1 MRGKKMFYLVIVDTR
16 QTKKIAC
23 MRNVLLILL
32 LISLP
37 GCQPGKESPARS
49 TALREVKRLID
60 QDSFPAKYII
70 MYEEPSNDIGSI
82 YKITPAN
89 SPFVE
94 WSLERPEKVIKYKD
108 RYICLMNPMESID
121 MPKEKLIEITDYPND
136 TTTGPVYDEIWYIG
150 VSKNGKKHTL
160 VSTYRSYLTYRY
172 YSFPQLL
179 EYTFEDYDST
189 HLPRFILASYL
200 LVVDSSYIPKGA
212 LFNHIQRIDG
222 EIYYTN
228 VLDEYFKENK
238 DSIRKDFFAVLNGK
252 DTLKLNVVD
261 TITQHLFFESANNA
275 AFFRSLTKEPWDKLY
290 DLLRDSTFYFCAEKG
305 THVRHSVP
313 YSDYYWL
320 FSIHDNCSYKY
331 VDELYR
337 RGIKQSLKD
346 LYGSYEEWDAN

>member
-1 MRGKKMFYLVIVDTR
+1 MRK
-16 QTKKIAC
+16 
-23 MRNVLLILL
+23 VLLILL
-32 LISLP
+32 RISLP

-82 YKITPAN
+82 YMITPAN
-89 SPFVE
+89 SPLVE
-94 WSLERPEKVIKYKD
+94 GSLERPEKVIKYRD

-252 DTLKLNVVD
+252 DTLKLNIVD

>member
-1 MRGKKMFYLVIVDTR
+1 MRK
-16 QTKKIAC
+16 
-23 MRNVLLILL
+23 VLLILL

-261 TITQHLFFESANNA
+261 TMTQHLFFESANNA
-275 AFFRSLTKEPWDKLY
+275 AFFRSLAKNPLGRLY
-290 DLLRDSTFYFCAEKG
+290 DLLRDSTFYFCNEKG
-305 THVRHSVP
+305 TYVRYSVP
-313 YSDYYWL
+313 YSDFHWY
-320 FSIHDNCSYKY
+320 FSINNNSYKY
-331 VDELYR
+331 VDEFYR
-337 RGIKQSLKD
+337 RGTKQSLKD
-346 LYGSYEEWDAN
+346 LDGSYNEWDAN

>member
-1 MRGKKMFYLVIVDTR
+1 MRK
-16 QTKKIAC
+16 
-23 MRNVLLILL
+23 VLLILL

-189 HLPRFILASYL
+189 YLPRFILASYL

-275 AFFRSLTKEPWDKLY
+275 AFFRSLAKNPLGRLY
-290 DLLRDSTFYFCAEKG
+290 DLLRDSTFYFCNEKG
-305 THVRHSVP
+305 TYVRYSVP
-313 YSDYYWL
+313 YSDFHWY
-320 FSIHDNCSYKY
+320 FSINNNSYKY
-331 VDELYR
+331 VDEFYR
-337 RGIKQSLKD
+337 RGTKQSLKD
-346 LYGSYEEWDAN
+346 LDGSYNEWDAN

>member
-1 MRGKKMFYLVIVDTR
+1 MRK
-16 QTKKIAC
+16 
-23 MRNVLLILL
+23 VLLILL

-108 RYICLMNPMESID
+108 RYICLMNPIESID

-189 HLPRFILASYL
+189 HLPRFILASYS
-200 LVVDSSYIPKGA
+200 LVVDTSYVPKGT
-212 LFNHIQRIDG
+212 FINHIQRIDG
-222 EIYYTN
+222 EIYYSN

-252 DTLKLNVVD
+252 DTLKLNIVD

-275 AFFRSLTKEPWDKLY
+275 AFFRSLTKESWDKLY

-331 VDELYR
+331 VDEVYR

>member
-1 MRGKKMFYLVIVDTR
+1 
-16 QTKKIAC
+16 

-82 YKITPAN
+82 YMITPAN
-89 SPFVE
+89 SPLVE
-94 WSLERPEKVIKYKD
+94 GSLERPEKVIKYKD

-252 DTLKLNVVD
+252 DTLKLNIVD

-275 AFFRSLTKEPWDKLY
+275 AFFRSLTKESWDKLY

-331 VDELYR
+331 VDEVYR

>member
-1 MRGKKMFYLVIVDTR
+1 
-16 QTKKIAC
+16 

-82 YKITPAN
+82 YMITPAN
-89 SPFVE
+89 SPLVE
-94 WSLERPEKVIKYKD
+94 GSLERPEKVIKYKD
-108 RYICLMNPMESID
+108 RYICLMNPMESTD
-121 MPKEKLIEITDYPND
+121 MPKNKLIEITDYPND

-189 HLPRFILASYL
+189 HLPRFILSSYS
-200 LVVDSSYIPKGA
+200 LVVDSSYIPKGT
-212 LFNHIQRIDG
+212 LYNHIQRIDG

-275 AFFRSLTKEPWDKLY
+275 AFFRSLAKDPLGRLY
-290 DLLRDSTFYFCAEKG
+290 DLLRDSTFYFCNEKG
-305 THVRHSVP
+305 TYVRYSVP
-313 YSDYYWL
+313 YSDFHWY
-320 FSIHDNCSYKY
+320 FSINNNSYKY

>member
-1 MRGKKMFYLVIVDTR
+1 MRK
-16 QTKKIAC
+16 
-23 MRNVLLILL
+23 VLLILL

-189 HLPRFILASYL
+189 HLPRFILASYS
-200 LVVDSSYIPKGA
+200 LVVDSSYIPKGT
-212 LFNHIQRIDG
+212 LYNHIQRIDG
-222 EIYYTN
+222 KIYYSN

-252 DTLKLNVVD
+252 DTLKLNIVD

>member
-1 MRGKKMFYLVIVDTR
+1 MRK
-16 QTKKIAC
+16 
-23 MRNVLLILL
+23 VLLILL

-222 EIYYTN
+222 EIYYSN

-275 AFFRSLTKEPWDKLY
+275 AFFRSLAKDPLGRLY
-290 DLLRDSTFYFCAEKG
+290 DLLRDSTFYFCNEKG
-305 THVRHSVP
+305 TYVRYSVP
-313 YSDYYWL
+313 YSDFHWY
-320 FSIHDNCSYKY
+320 FSINNNSYKY
-331 VDELYR
+331 VDEFYR
-337 RGIKQSLKD
+337 RGTKQSLKD
-346 LYGSYEEWDAN
+346 LDGSYNEWDAN

>member
-1 MRGKKMFYLVIVDTR
+1 MRK
-16 QTKKIAC
+16 
-23 MRNVLLILL
+23 VLLILL

-252 DTLKLNVVD
+252 DTLKLNIVD

-275 AFFRSLTKEPWDKLY
+275 AFFRSLAKDPLGRLY
-290 DLLRDSTFYFCAEKG
+290 DLLRDSTFYFCNEKG
-305 THVRHSVP
+305 TYVRYSVP
-313 YSDYYWL
+313 YSDFHWY
-320 FSIHDNCSYKY
+320 FSINNNSYKY
-331 VDELYR
+331 VDEFYR
-337 RGIKQSLKD
+337 RGTKQSLKD
-346 LYGSYEEWDAN
+346 LDGSYNEWDAN

>member
-1 MRGKKMFYLVIVDTR
+1 MRK
-16 QTKKIAC
+16 
-23 MRNVLLILL
+23 VLLILL

-275 AFFRSLTKEPWDKLY
+275 AFFRSLAKNPLGRLY
-290 DLLRDSTFYFCAEKG
+290 DLLRDSTFYFCNEKG
-305 THVRHSVP
+305 TYVRYSVP
-313 YSDYYWL
+313 YSDFHWY
-320 FSIHDNCSYKY
+320 FQPASCT
-331 VDELYR
+331 
-337 RGIKQSLKD
+337 
-346 LYGSYEEWDAN
+346 ANT

>member
-1 MRGKKMFYLVIVDTR
+1 M
-16 QTKKIAC
+16 
-23 MRNVLLILL
+23 
-32 LISLP
+32 P

-82 YKITPAN
+82 YMITPAN
-89 SPFVE
+89 SPLVE
-94 WSLERPEKVIKYKD
+94 GSLERPEKVIKYRD
-108 RYICLMNPMESID
+108 RYICLMNPMESTD
-121 MPKEKLIEITDYPND
+121 MPKNKLIEITDYPND

-189 HLPRFILASYL
+189 HLPRFILSSYS

-275 AFFRSLTKEPWDKLY
+275 AFFRSLAKDPLGRLY
-290 DLLRDSTFYFCAEKG
+290 DLLRDSTFYFCNEKG
-305 THVRHSVP
+305 TYVRYSVP
-313 YSDYYWL
+313 YSDFHWY
-320 FSIHDNCSYKY
+320 FSINNNSYKY
-331 VDELYR
+331 VDEFYR
-337 RGIKQSLKD
+337 RGTKQSLKD
-346 LYGSYEEWDAN
+346 LDGSYNEWDAN

>member
-1 MRGKKMFYLVIVDTR
+1 
-16 QTKKIAC
+16 

-82 YKITPAN
+82 YMITPAN
-89 SPFVE
+89 SPLVE
-94 WSLERPEKVIKYKD
+94 GSLERPEKVIKYRD

-189 HLPRFILASYL
+189 HLPRFILSSYS
-200 LVVDSSYIPKGA
+200 LVVDTSYVPKGT
-212 LFNHIQRIDG
+212 FINHIQRIDG

-252 DTLKLNVVD
+252 DTLKLNIVD

-331 VDELYR
+331 VDELYS

>member
-1 MRGKKMFYLVIVDTR
+1 MFYLVIVDTR

-49 TALREVKRLID
+49 TALREVKRMID

-82 YKITPAN
+82 YMITPAN
-89 SPFVE
+89 SPLVE
-94 WSLERPEKVIKYKD
+94 GSLERPEKVIKYKD
-108 RYICLMNPMESID
+108 RYICLMNPMESTD
-121 MPKEKLIEITDYPND
+121 MPKNKLIEITDYPND

-252 DTLKLNVVD
+252 DTLKLNIVD

-275 AFFRSLTKEPWDKLY
+275 AFFRSLAKDPLGRLY
-290 DLLRDSTFYFCAEKG
+290 DLLRDSTFYFCNEKG
-305 THVRHSVP
+305 TYVRYSVP
-313 YSDYYWL
+313 YSDFHWY
-320 FSIHDNCSYKY
+320 FSINNNSYKY
-331 VDELYR
+331 VDEFYR
-337 RGIKQSLKD
+337 RGTKQSLKD
-346 LYGSYEEWDAN
+346 LDGSYNEWDAN

>member
-1 MRGKKMFYLVIVDTR
+1 MRK
-16 QTKKIAC
+16 
-23 MRNVLLILL
+23 VLLILL

-121 MPKEKLIEITDYPND
+121 MPKEKLIEITDYSND

-275 AFFRSLTKEPWDKLY
+275 AFFRSLAKNPLGRLY
-290 DLLRDSTFYFCAEKG
+290 DLLRDSTFYFCNEKG
-305 THVRHSVP
+305 TYVRYSVP
-313 YSDYYWL
+313 YSDFHWY
-320 FSIHDNCSYKY
+320 FSINNNSYKY
-331 VDELYR
+331 VDEFYR
-337 RGIKQSLKD
+337 RGTKQSLKD
-346 LYGSYEEWDAN
+346 LDGSYNEWDAN

>member
-1 MRGKKMFYLVIVDTR
+1 
-16 QTKKIAC
+16 

-49 TALREVKRLID
+49 TALREVKRMID

-82 YKITPAN
+82 YMITPAN
-89 SPFVE
+89 SPLVE
-94 WSLERPEKVIKYKD
+94 GSLERPEKVIKYKD
-108 RYICLMNPMESID
+108 RYICLMNPIESID

-275 AFFRSLTKEPWDKLY
+275 AFFRSLAKNPLGRLY
-290 DLLRDSTFYFCAEKG
+290 DLLRDSTFYFCNEKG
-305 THVRHSVP
+305 TYVRYSVP
-313 YSDYYWL
+313 YSDFHWY
-320 FSIHDNCSYKY
+320 FSINNNSYKY
-331 VDELYR
+331 VDEFYR
-337 RGIKQSLKD
+337 RGTKQSLKD
-346 LYGSYEEWDAN
+346 LDGSYNEWDAN

>member
-1 MRGKKMFYLVIVDTR
+1 MRK
-16 QTKKIAC
+16 
-23 MRNVLLILL
+23 VLLILL

-275 AFFRSLTKEPWDKLY
+275 AFFRSLAKDPLGRLY
-290 DLLRDSTFYFCAEKG
+290 DLLRDSTFYFCNEKG
-305 THVRHSVP
+305 TYVRYSVP
-313 YSDYYWL
+313 YSDFHWY
-320 FSIHDNCSYKY
+320 FSINNNSYKY
-331 VDELYR
+331 VVEFDTR
-337 RGIKQSLKD
+337 SISAR
-346 LYGSYEEWDAN
+346 

>member
-1 MRGKKMFYLVIVDTR
+1 MRK
-16 QTKKIAC
+16 
-23 MRNVLLILL
+23 VLLILL

-275 AFFRSLTKEPWDKLY
+275 AFFRSLAKDPLGRLY
-290 DLLRDSTFYFCAEKG
+290 DLLRDSTFYFCNEKG
-305 THVRHSVP
+305 TYVRYSVT
-313 YSDYYWL
+313 YSDFHWY
-320 FSIHDNCSYKY
+320 FSINNNSYKY
-331 VDELYR
+331 VDEFYR
-337 RGIKQSLKD
+337 RGTKQSLKD
-346 LYGSYEEWDAN
+346 LDGSYNEWDAN

>member
-1 MRGKKMFYLVIVDTR
+1 
-16 QTKKIAC
+16 

-82 YKITPAN
+82 YMITPAN
-89 SPFVE
+89 SPLVE
-94 WSLERPEKVIKYKD
+94 GSLERPEKVIKYKD
-108 RYICLMNPMESID
+108 RYICLMNPIESID

-275 AFFRSLTKEPWDKLY
+275 AFFRSLAKNPLGRLY
-290 DLLRDSTFYFCAEKG
+290 DLLRDSTFYFCNEKG
-305 THVRHSVP
+305 TYVRYSVP
-313 YSDYYWL
+313 YSDFHWY
-320 FSIHDNCSYKY
+320 FSINNNSYKY
-331 VDELYR
+331 VDEFYR
-337 RGIKQSLKD
+337 RGTKQSLKD
-346 LYGSYEEWDAN
+346 LDGSYNEWDAN

>member
-1 MRGKKMFYLVIVDTR
+1 MRK
-16 QTKKIAC
+16 
-23 MRNVLLILL
+23 VLLILL

-189 HLPRFILASYL
+189 HLPRFILAAYL

-275 AFFRSLTKEPWDKLY
+275 AFFRSLAKNPLGRLY
-290 DLLRDSTFYFCAEKG
+290 DLLRDSTFYFCNEKG
-305 THVRHSVP
+305 TYVRYSVP
-313 YSDYYWL
+313 YSDFHWY
-320 FSIHDNCSYKY
+320 FSINNNSYKY
-331 VDELYR
+331 VDEFYR
-337 RGIKQSLKD
+337 RGTKQSLKD
-346 LYGSYEEWDAN
+346 LDGSYNEWDAN

>member
-1 MRGKKMFYLVIVDTR
+1 
-16 QTKKIAC
+16 

-82 YKITPAN
+82 YMITPAN
-89 SPFVE
+89 SPLVE
-94 WSLERPEKVIKYKD
+94 GSLERPEKVIKYRD

-189 HLPRFILASYL
+189 HLPRFILSSYS
-200 LVVDSSYIPKGA
+200 LVVDTSYVPKGT
-212 LFNHIQRIDG
+212 FINHIQRIDG
-222 EIYYTN
+222 EIYYSD

-238 DSIRKDFFAVLNGK
+238 DSIHKDFFAVLNGK
-252 DTLKLNVVD
+252 DTLKLNIVD

-331 VDELYR
+331 VDEFYR
-337 RGIKQSLKD
+337 RGTKQSLKD
-346 LYGSYEEWDAN
+346 LDGSYNEWDAN

>member
-1 MRGKKMFYLVIVDTR
+1 
-16 QTKKIAC
+16 
-23 MRNVLLILL
+23 
-32 LISLP
+32 
-37 GCQPGKESPARS
+37 
-49 TALREVKRLID
+49 
-60 QDSFPAKYII
+60 

-189 HLPRFILASYL
+189 HLPRFILASYP

-275 AFFRSLTKEPWDKLY
+275 AFFRSLAKNPLGRLY
-290 DLLRDSTFYFCAEKG
+290 DLLRDSTFYFCNEKG
-305 THVRHSVP
+305 TYVRYSVP
-313 YSDYYWL
+313 YSDFHWY
-320 FSIHDNCSYKY
+320 FSINNNSYKY
-331 VDELYR
+331 VDEFYR
-337 RGIKQSLKD
+337 RGTKQSLKD
-346 LYGSYEEWDAN
+346 LDGSYNEWDAN

>member
-1 MRGKKMFYLVIVDTR
+1 
-16 QTKKIAC
+16 

-252 DTLKLNVVD
+252 DTLKLNIVD

-275 AFFRSLTKEPWDKLY
+275 AFFRSLAKDPLGRLY
-290 DLLRDSTFYFCAEKG
+290 DLLRDSTFYFCNEKG
-305 THVRHSVP
+305 TYVRYSVP
-313 YSDYYWL
+313 YSDFHWY
-320 FSIHDNCSYKY
+320 FSINNNSYKY
-331 VDELYR
+331 VDEFYR
-337 RGIKQSLKD
+337 RGTKQSLKD
-346 LYGSYEEWDAN
+346 LDGSYNEWDAN

>member
-1 MRGKKMFYLVIVDTR
+1 MRK
-16 QTKKIAC
+16 
-23 MRNVLLILL
+23 VLLILL

-37 GCQPGKESPARS
+37 GCQPGKEAPARS

-275 AFFRSLTKEPWDKLY
+275 AFFRSLAKNPLGRLY
-290 DLLRDSTFYFCAEKG
+290 DLLRDSTFYFCNEKG
-305 THVRHSVP
+305 TYVRYSVP
-313 YSDYYWL
+313 YSDFHWY
-320 FSIHDNCSYKY
+320 FSINNNSYKY
-331 VDELYR
+331 VDEFYR
-337 RGIKQSLKD
+337 RGTKQSLKD
-346 LYGSYEEWDAN
+346 LDGSYNEWDAN

>member
-1 MRGKKMFYLVIVDTR
+1 MRK
-16 QTKKIAC
+16 
-23 MRNVLLILL
+23 VLLILL

-150 VSKNGKKHTL
+150 VAKNGKKHTL

-275 AFFRSLTKEPWDKLY
+275 AFFRSLAKDPLGRLY
-290 DLLRDSTFYFCAEKG
+290 DLLRDSTFYFCNEKG
-305 THVRHSVP
+305 TYVRYSVP
-313 YSDYYWL
+313 YSDFHWY
-320 FSIHDNCSYKY
+320 FSINNNSYKY
-331 VDELYR
+331 VDEFYR
-337 RGIKQSLKD
+337 RGTKQSLKD
-346 LYGSYEEWDAN
+346 LDGSYNEWDAN

>member
-1 MRGKKMFYLVIVDTR
+1 
-16 QTKKIAC
+16 

-82 YKITPAN
+82 YRITSEH
-89 SPFVE
+89 SPLVDG
-94 WSLERPEKVIKYKD
+94 SLERPEKVIKYKD

-136 TTTGPVYDEIWYIG
+136 TTGPIYYDKIWYIG

-160 VSTYRSYLTYRY
+160 FSTIYKSYLSYYY

-179 EYTFEDYDST
+179 EYTFKDYDST
-189 HLPRFILASYL
+189 HLPRFILSSYS
-200 LVVDSSYIPKGA
+200 LVVDSSYVPKGTLA
-212 LFNHIQRIDG
+212 NHIQRIDG
-222 EIYYTN
+222 KIYYTN
-228 VLDEYFKENK
+228 VLDEYFKEDK

-261 TITQHLFFESANNA
+261 TIIQHLYFESENNA
-275 AFFRSLTKEPWDKLY
+275 AFFRSLTKDPWDKLY
-290 DLLRDSTFYFCAEKG
+290 DLLRDSTFYFCGEKG
-305 THVRHSVP
+305 KYIRYSVP
-313 YSDYYWL
+313 YSDFFWL
-320 FSIHDNCSYKY
+320 FSIHDSRSYEY

-337 RGIKQSLKD
+337 RGTKQSLKD
-346 LYGSYEEWDAN
+346 LYGSYDKWDAD

>member
-1 MRGKKMFYLVIVDTR
+1 MRK
-16 QTKKIAC
+16 
-23 MRNVLLILL
+23 VLLILL

-189 HLPRFILASYL
+189 HLPRFILSSYS
-200 LVVDSSYIPKGA
+200 LVVDSSYIPKGT
-212 LFNHIQRIDG
+212 LYNHIQRIDG
-222 EIYYTN
+222 EIYYSN

-252 DTLKLNVVD
+252 DTLKLNIVD

-275 AFFRSLTKEPWDKLY
+275 AFFRSLAKDPLGRLY
-290 DLLRDSTFYFCAEKG
+290 DLLRDSTFYFCNEKG
-305 THVRHSVP
+305 TYVRYSVP
-313 YSDYYWL
+313 YSDFHWY
-320 FSIHDNCSYKY
+320 FSINNNSYKY
-331 VDELYR
+331 VDEFYR
-337 RGIKQSLKD
+337 RGTKQSLKD
-346 LYGSYEEWDAN
+346 LDGSYNEWDAN

>member
-1 MRGKKMFYLVIVDTR
+1 
-16 QTKKIAC
+16 

-200 LVVDSSYIPKGA
+200 LVVDSSYIPKGT
-212 LFNHIQRIDG
+212 LYNHIQRIDG
-222 EIYYTN
+222 KIYYSN

-252 DTLKLNVVD
+252 DTLKLNIVD

-331 VDELYR
+331 VDEVYR

>member
-1 MRGKKMFYLVIVDTR
+1 
-16 QTKKIAC
+16 

-108 RYICLMNPMESID
+108 RYICLMNPIESID

-252 DTLKLNVVD
+252 DTLKLNIVD

-275 AFFRSLTKEPWDKLY
+275 AFFRSLAKNPLGRLY
-290 DLLRDSTFYFCAEKG
+290 DLLRDSTFYFCNEKG
-305 THVRHSVP
+305 TYVRYSVP
-313 YSDYYWL
+313 YSDFHWY
-320 FSIHDNCSYKY
+320 FSINNNSYKY
-331 VDELYR
+331 VDEFYR
-337 RGIKQSLKD
+337 RGTKQSLKD
-346 LYGSYEEWDAN
+346 LDGSYNEWDAN

>member
-1 MRGKKMFYLVIVDTR
+1 MRK
-16 QTKKIAC
+16 
-23 MRNVLLILL
+23 VLLILL

-49 TALREVKRLID
+49 PALREVKRLID

-189 HLPRFILASYL
+189 HLPRFILSSYS
-200 LVVDSSYIPKGA
+200 LVVDTSYVPKGT
-212 LFNHIQRIDG
+212 FINHIQRIDG
-222 EIYYTN
+222 EIYYSD

-238 DSIRKDFFAVLNGK
+238 DSIHKDFFAVLNGK
-252 DTLKLNVVD
+252 DTLKLNIVD

-275 AFFRSLTKEPWDKLY
+275 AFFRSLAKDPLGRLY
-290 DLLRDSTFYFCAEKG
+290 DLLRDSTFYFCNEKG
-305 THVRHSVP
+305 TYVRYSVP
-313 YSDYYWL
+313 YSDFHWY
-320 FSIHDNCSYKY
+320 FSINNNSYKY
-331 VDELYR
+331 VDEFYR
-337 RGIKQSLKD
+337 RGTKQSLKD
-346 LYGSYEEWDAN
+346 LDGSYNEWDAN

>member
-1 MRGKKMFYLVIVDTR
+1 
-16 QTKKIAC
+16 

-82 YKITPAN
+82 YMITPAN
-89 SPFVE
+89 SPLVE
-94 WSLERPEKVIKYKD
+94 GSLERPEKVIKYRD

-252 DTLKLNVVD
+252 DTLKLNIVD

>member
-1 MRGKKMFYLVIVDTR
+1 MRK
-16 QTKKIAC
+16 
-23 MRNVLLILL
+23 VLLILL

-275 AFFRSLTKEPWDKLY
+275 AFFRSLAKDPLGRLY
-290 DLLRDSTFYFCAEKG
+290 DLLRDSTFYFCNEKG
-305 THVRHSVP
+305 TYVRYSVP
-313 YSDYYWL
+313 YSDFHWY
-320 FSIHDNCSYKY
+320 FSINNNSYKY
-331 VDELYR
+331 VDEFYR
-337 RGIKQSLKD
+337 RGTKQSLKD
-346 LYGSYEEWDAN
+346 LDGSYNEWDAN

>member
-1 MRGKKMFYLVIVDTR
+1 M
-16 QTKKIAC
+16 
-23 MRNVLLILL
+23 
-32 LISLP
+32 P

>member
-1 MRGKKMFYLVIVDTR
+1 MRK
-16 QTKKIAC
+16 
-23 MRNVLLILL
+23 VLLILL

-37 GCQPGKESPARS
+37 SCQPGKESPARS

-179 EYTFEDYDST
+179 EYAFKDYDST

-275 AFFRSLTKEPWDKLY
+275 AFFRSLAKNPLGRLY
-290 DLLRDSTFYFCAEKG
+290 DLLRDSTFYFCNEKG
-305 THVRHSVP
+305 TYVRYSVP
-313 YSDYYWL
+313 YSDFHWY
-320 FSIHDNCSYKY
+320 FSINNNSYKY
-331 VDELYR
+331 VDEFYR
-337 RGIKQSLKD
+337 RGTKQSLKD
-346 LYGSYEEWDAN
+346 LDGSYNEWDAN

>member
-1 MRGKKMFYLVIVDTR
+1 MRK
-16 QTKKIAC
+16 
-23 MRNVLLILL
+23 VLLILL

-212 LFNHIQRIDG
+212 LFNHIQLIDG

-275 AFFRSLTKEPWDKLY
+275 AFFRSLAKNPLGRLY
-290 DLLRDSTFYFCAEKG
+290 DLLRDSTFYFCNEKG
-305 THVRHSVP
+305 TYVRYSVP
-313 YSDYYWL
+313 YSDFHWY
-320 FSIHDNCSYKY
+320 FSINNNSYKY
-331 VDELYR
+331 VDEFYR
-337 RGIKQSLKD
+337 RGTKQSLKD
-346 LYGSYEEWDAN
+346 LDGSYNEWDAN

>member
-1 MRGKKMFYLVIVDTR
+1 MFYLVIVDTR

-82 YKITPAN
+82 YMITPAN
-89 SPFVE
+89 SPLVE
-94 WSLERPEKVIKYKD
+94 GSLERPEKVIKYKD
-108 RYICLMNPMESID
+108 RYICLMNPMESTD
-121 MPKEKLIEITDYPND
+121 MPKNKLIEITDYPND

-200 LVVDSSYIPKGA
+200 LVVDSSYIPKGT
-212 LFNHIQRIDG
+212 LYNHIQRIDG
-222 EIYYTN
+222 KIYYSN

-252 DTLKLNVVD
+252 DTLKLNIVD

>member
-1 MRGKKMFYLVIVDTR
+1 MRK
-16 QTKKIAC
+16 
-23 MRNVLLILL
+23 VLLILL

-189 HLPRFILASYL
+189 HLPRFILSSYS
-200 LVVDSSYIPKGA
+200 LVVDSSYIPKGT
-212 LFNHIQRIDG
+212 LYNHIQRIDG
-222 EIYYTN
+222 EIYYSN

-275 AFFRSLTKEPWDKLY
+275 AFFRSLAKDPLGRLY
-290 DLLRDSTFYFCAEKG
+290 DLLRDSTFYFCNEKG
-305 THVRHSVP
+305 TYVRYSVP
-313 YSDYYWL
+313 YSDFHWY
-320 FSIHDNCSYKY
+320 FSINNNSYKY
-331 VDELYR
+331 VDEFYR
-337 RGIKQSLKD
+337 RGTKQSLKD
-346 LYGSYEEWDAN
+346 LDGSYNEWDAN